1 MGNVAPMYNFHRS
14 ELKRNLAPGSVVVK
28 WNTGGQ
34 QYTLTDDSAGGLTGA
49 GSGTVSYAKGLIY
62 INPTPAPAPVDG
74 DYAIEFQDWQ
84 GTTKVNDTLTLNGGG
99 QTAYEPVTAMREGS
113 VEIEMTVQRITQ
125 QWEPWHEKGQ
135 AQRNQYTTETITLTD
150 DGNGNLYR
158 SKGGALLGTVNYTT
172 GAISFDARQ
181 SYSFKRYNEKKRT
194 SLASGVASYFW
205 ENDTGTA
212 TETYSGTTATIHW
225 TDPADPVQVRT
236 VTRPIAGLAIDL
248 TPNTVRAIVPNS
260 VIFEIGGAQYRDRDG
275 AIIKDWSPITDS
287 GTAVGSI
294 DYATGLATLENYPA
308 NIPTTTPVTLIAC
321 LTTLNQAPANQTIF
335 RTAGAPLREG
345 SLIVNATDIEG
356 NQLTLNADTSGN
368 LTGASIVGGFVDT
381 QTGTVSIQWATD
393 SKHGSG
399 AYGTPVVPST
409 VRYSAVSYSF
419 LPLDAALVGL
429 DATRLPSDGRVP
441 QFNLGDVVVVS
452 NTQQQEIITTTPG
465 KVINFA
471 RVNQAE
477 VWIEGANGNRLAPE
491 QYTLDTD
498 AGTLTF
504 ADPLNLVDAEANAVT
519 EPLQVFN
526 RVEDMG
532 LATDVQIGGQISLN
546 IPLSQDYTAGDTI
559 ASAALLYGDIRARAH
574 NTFHQ
579 KSFNGSTWSDSVIG
593 DETTAKYN
601 LVSHPIEIT
610 NQGAIKERWAIRFTS
625 STSFEVIGET
635 VGIVT
640 TGNTTTD
647 LAPTNQATGAP
658 YFTVRKEGWGSG
670 WVSGNTLRFN
680 TDGGQAPFWVA
691 RTIVAGRAV
700 VENDQFATQNRGDA
714 D

>member
-1 MGNVAPMYNFHRS
+1 MGNAAPAYNFYRP

-28 WNTGGQ
+28 WTTGGQ
-34 QYTLTDDSAGGLTGA
+34 QYTLTDDSAGKLTGA

-62 INPTPAPAPVDG
+62 INPTPAPAPTDG
-74 DYAIEFQDWQ
+74 DYTIEFEDWQ
-84 GTTKVNDTLTLNGGG
+84 GTAKVTDTLTLNSGG
-99 QTAYEPVTAMREGS
+99 QTTFDAAVAMREGS
-113 VEIEMTVQRITQ
+113 VEIELEVKRITQ
-125 QWEPWHEKGQ
+125 QWEPWFEKGQ
-135 AQRNQYTTETITLTD
+135 AQRNQHTTETITLTD
-150 DGNGNLYR
+150 DGAGNLYR
-158 SKGGALLGTVNYTT
+158 SKGGAQLGTVNYAT

-181 SYSFKRYNEKKRT
+181 SYTFRRYDEKKRT
-194 SLASGVASYFW
+194 GVGSGVVSYFW
-205 ENDTGTA
+205 ENGTGAA
-212 TETYSGTTATIHW
+212 TETYQGATATIRW
-225 TDPADPVQVRT
+225 TDPLDAVQVRT
-236 VTRPIAGLAIDL
+236 TTRPIPGLTIDL
-248 TPNTVRAIVPNS
+248 TPTSARAIVPNS
-260 VIFEIGGAQYRDRDG
+260 VIFEIGGTQYRDRDG

-294 DYATGLATLENYPA
+294 DYATGLVTLEDYPA
-308 NIPTTTPVTLIAC
+308 NTPTTTPVTLVAC

-399 AYGTPVVPST
+399 AYGTPVMPST

-419 LPLDAALVGL
+419 LPLDADLVGL

-452 NTQQQEIITTTPG
+452 NTQQQEIITATPG
-465 KVINFA
+465 QMISFA

-546 IPLSQDYTAGDTI
+546 IPLSQDYTAGDTM

-574 NTFHQ
+574 NAFHQ
-579 KSFNGSTWSDSVIG
+579 KSFNGSTWTDERIG
-593 DETTAKYN
+593 DDTTAKFN

-625 STSFEVIGET
+625 SSSFEVIGET
-635 VGIVT
+635 VGIVA
-640 TGNTTTD
+640 TGNTATD
-647 LAPTNQATGAP
+647 LAPTNLATGAP

-700 VENDQFATQNRGDA
+700 EENDQFATQNRGDA